1 MIAICFGIY
10 LSFTMSSMLCVQG
23 VRVLHNKDF
32 ESTLL
37 SSNIRSILFEFCDL
51 QYVHSIQYGTTLH
64 FTEYWKRPEKQGL
77 NRRPRA
83 IILDNSWAKNAN
95 LWIMLNCN
103 LFSITLSP
111 NAALILLKNVT
122 LYRITDHWW
131 LDQTVNKLNVF
142 LSRKFIACHLNPSVL
157 WYTKKSRMRVLMGHQ
172 HSGRFIVLGHQY
184 GAVTS
189 CENALSVVRD
199 SVGQHTVI
207 SHDWFFCFFFVM
219 ALPAESPKDFRGG

>member
-1 MIAICFGIY
+1 MIAICFGIH

-37 SSNIRSILFEFCDL
+37 SSNIRPILFEFCDL

-64 FTEYWKRPEKQGL
+64 FTEYWKRPERQRL
-77 NRRPRA
+77 SRRPRA

-95 LWIMLNCN
+95 LWLMLNCN

-157 WYTKKSRMRVLMGHQ
+157 NNASVLWYTKKVVCGSSWDTNIAAVSLFWDTNMA
-172 HSGRFIVLGHQY
+172 
-184 GAVTS
+184 AVTS
-189 CENALSVVRD
+189 CENAL
-199 SVGQHTVI
+199 
-207 SHDWFFCFFFVM
+207 
-219 ALPAESPKDFRGG
+219 

>member
-1 MIAICFGIY
+1 MIAICFGIH

-37 SSNIRSILFEFCDL
+37 SSNIRPILFEFCDL

-64 FTEYWKRPEKQGL
+64 FTEYWKRPERQRL
-77 NRRPRA
+77 SRRPRA

-95 LWIMLNCN
+95 LWLMLNCN

-111 NAALILLKNVT
+111 DAALILLKNVT

-131 LDQTVNKLNVF
+131 LDQTVKKLIAF
-142 LSRKFIACHLNPSVL
+142 RSRKFIACHSNPSVL
-157 WYTKKSRMRVLMGHQ
+157 NNASVLWCAKKKSRRRVLMHVVANKVS
-172 HSGRFIVLGHQY
+172 HKRDDEVEFSGIYFY
-184 GAVTS
+184 K
-189 CENALSVVRD
+189 N
-199 SVGQHTVI
+199 
-207 SHDWFFCFFFVM
+207 
-219 ALPAESPKDFRGG
+219 

>member
-1 MIAICFGIY
+1 MIAICFGIH

-37 SSNIRSILFEFCDL
+37 SSNIRPILFEFCDL

-64 FTEYWKRPEKQGL
+64 FTEYWKRPERQRL
-77 NRRPRA
+77 SRRPRA

-95 LWIMLNCN
+95 LWLMLNCN

-131 LDQTVNKLNVF
+131 LDQTVKKLIAF
-142 LSRKFIACHLNPSVL
+142 SSRKFIACHLNPIVLNNASVL
-157 WYTKKSRMRVLMGHQ
+157 WCAKKYFCPVL
-172 HSGRFIVLGHQY
+172 V
-184 GAVTS
+184 
-189 CENALSVVRD
+189 NALWFMAQHYLLITEFLWLLESV
-199 SVGQHTVI
+199 I
-207 SHDWFFCFFFVM
+207 
-219 ALPAESPKDFRGG
+219 ES

>member
-1 MIAICFGIY
+1 MIAICFGIH

-37 SSNIRSILFEFCDL
+37 SSNIRPILFEFCDL

-64 FTEYWKRPEKQGL
+64 FTEYWKRPERQRL
-77 NRRPRA
+77 SRRPRA

-95 LWIMLNCN
+95 LWLMLNCN

-111 NAALILLKNVT
+111 DAALILLKNVT

-131 LDQTVNKLNVF
+131 LDQTVKKLIAF
-142 LSRKFIACHLNPSVL
+142 RSRKFIAFHLNPSVL
-157 WYTKKSRMRVLMGHQ
+157 NNASVLWCAQKVFLSGPCQRLVVHGSALLVDYRISLTSRVCHWKLVLMGH
-172 HSGRFIVLGHQY
+172 SGQ
-184 GAVTS
+184 
-189 CENALSVVRD
+189 
-199 SVGQHTVI
+199 
-207 SHDWFFCFFFVM
+207 
-219 ALPAESPKDFRGG
+219 K

>member
-1 MIAICFGIY
+1 MIAICFGIH

-37 SSNIRSILFEFCDL
+37 SSNIRPILFEFCDL

-64 FTEYWKRPEKQGL
+64 FTEYWKRPERQRL
-77 NRRPRA
+77 SRRPRA

-95 LWIMLNCN
+95 LWLMLNCN

-111 NAALILLKNVT
+111 DAALILLKNVT

-131 LDQTVNKLNVF
+131 LDQTVKKLIAF
-142 LSRKFIACHLNPSVL
+142 RSRKLIACHSNPSVL
-157 WYTKKSRMRVLMGHQ
+157 NNAGVKKESYAGPPDQSQCTLP
-172 HSGRFIVLGHQY
+172 RF
-184 GAVTS
+184 
-189 CENALSVVRD
+189 
-199 SVGQHTVI
+199 VI
-207 SHDWFFCFFFVM
+207 AFRFCFRLRQPGFH
-219 ALPAESPKDFRGG
+219 